1 MRYSKIKC
9 RIYSIFLK
17 TDLNQSLYIQQGFLV
32 GSVVKN
38 LPANS
43 GDMVWSLG
51 QEDSL
56 GVGNDNTFQYSCLEI
71 FHGQRSLE
79 GYNPWVFKESDT
91 TEWLSMHESSN
102 ATKYTLLCLHY
113 WQLPSPKK
121 KKKVCYTVCVTAQKK
136 KKKKEIKK
144 KKPTLNHFKK
154 ETS

>member
-17 TDLNQSLYIQQGFLV
+17 TDLNQSPCIQQGFLV

-56 GVGNDNTFQYSCLEI
+56 GVRNDNTFQYSCLEN
-71 FHGQRSLE
+71 FHRQRSLE
-79 GYNPWVFKESDT
+79 GYNPWVCKELDT
-91 TEWLSMHESSN
+91 TEWLNMHESSYT
-102 ATKYTLLCLHY
+102 TKYTLLCLHC
-113 WQLPSPKK
+113 WQLPPPNKR
-121 KKKVCYTVCVTAQKK
+121 KKVCYTVHVTAQKK
-136 KKKKEIKK
+136 ERRKENS
-144 KKPTLNHFKK
+144 TLNHFKK